1 MSSPREN
8 AKMRMALVTEDTRE
22 RRHVDLDG
30 GDGPRPFLSGED
42 IPGAD
47 LRVVQKLGEGGFGTV
62 YECIDLHLRVP
73 VAVKLLNADVERSPE
88 IEHIFASEA
97 ATLAGLDSDFIVRV
111 RRFGFTREARP
122 RPFLVMF
129 KLEGSTLLTVLS
141 TLGRLSL
148 HDTLLYGIHVG
159 LGLSIAHAK
168 NLVHRDIKPANI
180 FLAKVYDPILG
191 AEVTR
196 AVILDFGIARAA
208 STGASKATG
217 FFGSHPYAPP
227 EQYFGRAL
235 PQGDLYALAV
245 TMFIMLTGEHP
256 LGMLASD
263 REWVQA
269 KLKGTIPYR
278 RINETIRE
286 INRKKAPH
294 RRLTEVDAELDDLI
308 ARCLSPK
315 PEDRPGTAEA
325 FVRALEVVFERE
337 KERLAAEEAA
347 RLEREGKPKPVR
359 GARTVPEPP
368 TWMQERITAHY
379 QTTGHT
385 PEAPAARDAVD
396 QRKGLLSPDERAAA
410 IARRERVERFAR
422 GETGSMV
429 SGAGAVISTLLDEI
443 GHVDDFSGMDPREVN
458 RQLILSGSTKES
470 PDAAVRHVS
479 RVATSIPRVTFADGA
494 DGHAP
499 APADADYRRKAQF
512 RSEARNEPVS
522 LPMAA
527 PFHAAKRA
535 GSWWG
540 RVRGKLYHPQRGTHW
555 RVVAL
560 VVSVTFFVVTML
572 VVAGV
577 RAYRW
582 SKASVAAASTAE
594 VQAAA
599 SSAAS
604 VAAVT
609 PSASVGLIPLPLSEA
624 PPVPASATTGAAGA
638 TNGRGPGV
646 VIPATH
652 ATGTTPKSG
661 PQPQGTATSSPGAP
675 ATAAPSPASP
685 ASPSPRPSAAVV
697 PTSPS
702 PSPSPPASCPHC
714 GLIDDPKPPKPT
726 DITHKID

>member
-1 MSSPREN
+1 VSTPREN
-8 AKMRMALVTEDTRE
+8 AKMRMALVTDDTRE
-22 RRHVDLDG
+22 RRHVDLDA
-30 GDGPRPFLSGED
+30 GDGPRPFLAGED

-62 YECIDLHLRVP
+62 YECVDLHLRVP
-73 VAVKLLNADVERSPE
+73 VAVKLLNADVERAPE

-122 RPFLVMF
+122 RPYLVMF

-286 INRKKAPH
+286 INRKKAPN
-294 RRLTEVDAELDDLI
+294 RRLTEVDAELDELI

-385 PEAPAARDAVD
+385 PEAPAARDAAE
-396 QRKGLLSPDERAAA
+396 QRKSLLTPDERAAA

-443 GHVDDFSGMDPREVN
+443 GHVDDFAGMDAGEVN

-470 PDAAVRHVS
+470 PDAAVRHVA

-512 RSEARNEPVS
+512 RSEARREPVS
-522 LPMAA
+522 LPLAG

-540 RVRGKLYHPQRGTHW
+540 RVRGKLYHPERGTHW

-560 VVSVTFFVVTML
+560 VVSVTFFLVTML
-572 VVAGV
+572 VVVGV
-577 RAYRW
+577 RTYRW
-582 SKASVAAASTAE
+582 SRGSVAAASTAE
-594 VQAAA
+594 PQAPA

-604 VAAVT
+604 IPAAT
-609 PSASVGLIPLPLSEA
+609 SSASVGLLPLPAAEVT
-624 PPVPASATTGAAGA
+624 PVPVATTGAAAGA
-638 TNGRGPGV
+638 NARGSAV
-646 VIPATH
+646 VIPVGHT
-652 ATGTTPKSG
+652 TGTTPKSG
-661 PQPQGTATSSPGAP
+661 PPPHGTATSSPGAP
-675 ATAAPSPASP
+675 AAAAPSPASP
-685 ASPSPRPSAAVV
+685 ASRPSAAVA
-697 PTSPS
+697 PTPPS

-714 GLIDDPKPPKPT
+714 GLIDEPKPTKPT